1 MKTSVLCINA
11 ALTIS
16 CYLILTFSAVHLTQ
30 SSQGK
35 SFLFFLSDFVFRGVF
50 RSSSVLCVN
59 FQCCDV
65 RCELGITNDLGEQAN
80 FRRGRGLSACV
91 FLATVDIVQL
101 TRLGLLFCFYN
112 RAWWCCH
119 PSVGQVPP
127 PPPRVDLQTR
137 TGHPHVCVHTPCT
150 AEPGGPSAQHR
161 QGDLGPAASFSLH
174 RARDGLLEPHA
185 ASSTGA

>member
-127 PPPRVDLQTR
+127 PHPRRPPICKALFVTLLMGILPPWEGCRVPLKVPVSQS
-137 TGHPHVCVHTPCT
+137 HP
-150 AEPGGPSAQHR
+150 SYN
-161 QGDLGPAASFSLH
+161 LKFW
-174 RARDGLLEPHA
+174 
-185 ASSTGA
+185 STLAC